1 MCIRD
6 RPSFTYMV
14 LSNDHTDGV
23 NPGSRSPRSMV
34 AENDYGLGQIVDTIS
49 HSSIWPS
56 TAIFVI
62 EDDSQDG
69 ADHVDAHRMPGAVFS
84 PYARPGAVVH
94 TRYDM
99 LSFIR
104 SMELILG
111 MKPVSFQDALATPMY
126 DAFQSTPANSA
137 PYSAIS
143 PTYPLLERN
152 PNTAFDRAMSRGY
165 DWTHRDQVP
174 QDVFD
179 RVLWYATHGPR
190 SAPPPPGPNAVKG
203 Q

>member
-1 MCIRD
+1 
-6 RPSFTYMV
+6 
-14 LSNDHTDGV
+14 
-23 NPGSRSPRSMV
+23 
-34 AENDYGLGQIVDTIS
+34 
-49 HSSIWPS
+49 
-56 TAIFVI
+56 VI

-69 ADHVDAHRMPGAVFS
+69 ADHVDAHRMPGVVFS
-84 PYARPGAVVH
+84 PYAKRGAVIH

-111 MKPVSFQDALATPMY
+111 MHPLGLPDAAATPMY
-126 DAFQSTPANSA
+126 DAFQPTPANSA
-137 PYSAIS
+137 PYDALS

-152 PNTAFDRAMSRGY
+152 PNTAANRALARRYNFRSI
-165 DWTHRDQVP
+165 DAVP

-179 RVLWYATHGPR
+179 RVLWAAVHGAG
-190 SAPPPPGPNAVKG
+190 SKPPPPGPNAARG